1 MEQNAPEHV
10 IGVGKLRVE
19 PDMSAVHK
27 ELDDLERRFENLGD
41 IAKKIAVGGDGQPGQ
56 IPQPGSE
63 QASAELDRA
72 DEARWREQTLD
83 LLREILKT
91 LQEMQNSGDV

>member
-1 MEQNAPEHV
+1 MEQKEPQQV
-10 IGVGKLRVE
+10 IGVGTLKVQ

-27 ELDDLERRFENLGD
+27 ELDDIERRFEALGD
-41 IAKKIAVGGDGQPGQ
+41 IAKKITVGGDGQPGQ

-83 LLREILKT
+83 LMREILETLREI
-91 LQEMQNSGDV
+91 QNSGDV

>member
-27 ELDDLERRFENLGD
+27 ELDDIERRFEALGD
-41 IAKKIAVGGDGQPGQ
+41 IAKKITVGGDGQSQ
-56 IPQPGSE
+56 VPQPGSE

-72 DEARWREQTLD
+72 DEARWRVEVLEI
-83 LLREILKT
+83 LREMRETLK
-91 LQEMQNSGDV
+91 EIQNSGDV